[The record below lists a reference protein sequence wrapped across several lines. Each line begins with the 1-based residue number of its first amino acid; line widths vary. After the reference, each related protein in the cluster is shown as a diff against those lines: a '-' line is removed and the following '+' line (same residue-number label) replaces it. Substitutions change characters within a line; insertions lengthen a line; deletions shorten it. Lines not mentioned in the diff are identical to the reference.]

1 MKRPALLARTLAE
14 SHSSL
19 MQFRFPLISAPVRP
33 IRAAS
38 VFFDLS
44 FVSHINMNRRSFVGS
59 AAAVS
64 LAALSTAAIA
74 AEEHQHGDHAAA
86 KAAPNPYDAAR
97 LAAAH
102 CLSAGQVCLDH
113 CIRQLSK
120 GDTSMAQCAKSVN
133 QMLALCGALQSLAA
147 QNSAL
152 TPALAKVCAKACKE
166 CADACKE
173 HAAHHAECKA
183 CHESCLACIK
193 ECEKIAA

>member
-1 MKRPALLARTLAE
+1 
-14 SHSSL
+14 
-19 MQFRFPLISAPVRP
+19 
-33 IRAAS
+33 
-38 VFFDLS
+38 
-44 FVSHINMNRRSFVGS
+44 MNRRSFVGS

-64 LAALSTAAIA
+64 LAALSAAAIA

-166 CADACKE
+166 WLPLSSLPTTKKKLCLSRTVSWSWK
-173 HAAHHAECKA
+173 KA
-183 CHESCLACIK
+183 RFNK
-193 ECEKIAA
+193 